1 MKLIAKLILLGLV
14 LVIVAMISALTAM
27 QFAIHTREVPVP
39 NLVGKTVADAQRAAL
54 SSGLEVQVER
64 QYYSPDVPE
73 GRIMSQV
80 PDPGTKVRRGWQL
93 RVAQSLGPQRVAI
106 PDLSGETSRA
116 AELNIERRGL
126 ELGTRA
132 AIPTANAPPDQVIA
146 QSPPANASGVAAPR
160 ISLLLSAS
168 PAPGAY
174 VMPNLVGQSLGSA
187 TQILENAG
195 MRIGTIKVT
204 VPGAAP
210 NTGQQGAP
218 AATQGDS
225 TPSPT
230 SLILSHDPVAG
241 QKIIAGSAVN
251 FEVSR

>member
-1 MKLIAKLILLGLV
+1 VKLIAKIALLGLV

-39 NLVGKTVADAQRAAL
+39 NLAGKTVAEAQRLAL
-54 SSGLEVQVER
+54 ASALDLQVER
-64 QYYSPDVPE
+64 QYYSPSVPE
-73 GRIMSQV
+73 GKIMSQV

-116 AELNIERRGL
+116 AQLNIERRGL
-126 ELGTRA
+126 ELGATA
-132 AIPTANAPPDQVIA
+132 AIPTLSAPPDQVIA
-146 QSPPANASGVAAPR
+146 QSPPPNASGVAAPR
-160 ISLLLSAS
+160 ISLLLSAA

-187 TQILENAG
+187 TEILKTAG
-195 MRIGTIKVT
+195 MRVGTVKVT
-204 VPGAAP
+204 APGATP
-210 NTGQQGAP
+210 NTTQQ
-218 AATQGDS
+218 ATPTA
-225 TPSPT
+225 TPPPDATSPT
-230 SLILSHDPVAG
+230 SLILSQDPAPG

-251 FEVSR
+251 FEVTR